1 MQNEMKEHKFHVL
14 IVTEFSRI
22 SRKTRILLDFLEQ
35 FQNHEVDL
43 IAITQKIDTLHLME
57 N

>member
-22 SRKTRILLDFLEQ
+22 SRKTRILLEFLEQ